1 MLVDPGDLNLCE
13 GYFILLGPYRQRQL
27 DGHEFD
33 QPGLFH
39 RAGHELQTAT

>member
-1 MLVDPGDLNLCE
+1 MLVDPGDLNLGE

-33 QPGLFH
+33 YMLLRFMSDY
-39 RAGHELQTAT
+39 T